1 MNKIEYGCTLY
12 IDHDNITISD
22 DYEVL
27 VRTNINDSNLYI
39 SIGRIEDEVT
49 YFYHSKKPLP
59 TDINQLIYMGENI
72 YTYKRTMKP
81 IDEFN
86 MQTEEIK
93 TLIFDELYYVMSK
106 HH

>member
-1 MNKIEYGCTLY
+1 MNKIEYGYTLY

-22 DYEVL
+22 DYEII
-27 VRTNINDSNLYI
+27 VRTNVNGSNIYV

-49 YFYHSKKPLP
+49 YFYHSRKPLP
-59 TDINQLIYMGENI
+59 NEINQLIYMGDNI

-93 TLIFDELYYVMSK
+93 TLIFDDLYYVLNK
-106 HH
+106 HY